1 MSAKKDS
8 LVNIGG
14 WLAVDDREMFEELR
28 NLVVVYEG
36 LHTYGG
42 LAGRDLEA
50 MAIGIAESV
59 QDEHI
64 QSRIGQVR
72 YLGELLTTWGIPI
85 VHPVG
90 GHAIFLDAKAFYPH
104 LEQSKFPAQ
113 TLAAELYLDSGI
125 RSMERGIASAGRN
138 PKTGD
143 HNYPKLEL
151 TRLTIPRRVYTQAHM
166 DVVAESVRAAY
177 EAREHATG
185 LKMVYEPKYLRFFQA
200 RFERL

>member
-14 WLAVDDREMFEELR
+14 WLAVDDSELFEELR

-72 YLGELLTTWGIPI
+72 YLGELLTTWEIPI

-104 LEQSKFPAQ
+104 LEQAKFPAQ

-177 EAREHATG
+177 EAREQATG